1 MREKEEIELD
11 RLQQDGIITP
21 VEFNEWTSPI
31 VPVLKGDGTHL
42 DQTKLRF
49 TNSYEQPE
57 EDTTNFDPPTH
68 TKVATDITVDYE
80 AELNIPSSPA
90 RPDAQQPNDEDDT
103 DTMLDIAGAVG
114 QDTYGASIEIPSSSF
129 SSNSSNRKR
138 SKPIFKIQPTESK
151 SQHYQIAI
159 TITEARQ
166 LVGENIDPTV
176 IIEVGDE
183 KKQTTVKEATNAPFY
198 NEYFVFDYFGP
209 AEILFDRIINLSVL
223 HSKLIRGTLIGD
235 FKLDVGTVYNEP
247 GHQFIH
253 KWAPLTDPSDI
264 MTGVKGY
271 LKCDISVTGKGDSM
285 RPPQKTSEGAVE
297 DIEKNLLIPM
307 GFPTE
312 RPWASFFV
320 KIYKA
325 QGLPTMN
332 SSIMANVTKAFMKD
346 NKDFV
351 DPYVIV
357 TFSGQR
363 GRTAVQKS
371 SAEPVWNEQIIFK
384 EMFPPL
390 CRRVKIQV
398 WDEGNVN
405 DVAIGTHF
413 IDLKKISNEQDG
425 EKGFLPTFGPAWIN
439 LYGSARNYT
448 LMDDNQELNMGFG
461 EGVSFRGR
469 LLIEIAVEIL
479 SAGAADSRFSKL
491 ANELKIVPK
500 EPKSGKD
507 QKMSP
512 TAEESKPS
520 SSSDKTKSTEVE
532 VESIQP
538 SSWIDEETVQDF
550 LLFGTVF
557 EATMIDRKIG
567 EKPISFEVSLG
578 NYGNVTDGV
587 SPTTPIKRRPAEM
600 NEGETA
606 SLLRGSGLDQTP
618 ESDKPT
624 TTPEKPLLTEG
635 NRNYYYLPFNNKK
648 PCVYVKS
655 YWEDQIFRL
664 HSSNF
669 LDKIADR
676 LEEGLEEI
684 QEYIKVSDSRMDKK
698 MHAVLQEFIARC
710 RHFSTFTE
718 KKMEGVD
725 QTALDKKRLIMCRL
739 ELELMSNEAKIMVE
753 GKKKMSVNERLR
765 AIQSCIQKLRFLV
778 DEPQHTIPDVFIWML
793 SSNKRIAYVRIP
805 AKDILYSEKEDEK
818 GKDCGKIKSLFLK
831 LPGKRVMGWTVQA
844 KVDIYLWLGST
855 RHMDNV
861 LKNLPDGFEPEIPT
875 TSTGH
880 EISPP
885 PSILYKD
892 HHRFQLRC
900 HMYQARGLLAADS
913 SGLSDP
919 FAKVTFISHCQT
931 TKIISQTLSPT
942 WNQMLLFNNIH
953 LFGDAME
960 ISEAPSLV
968 VIEVYD
974 SDAVGKAEYI
984 GSTVALPV
992 VRLIGQ
998 DYVLPVLQYYP
1009 MYCGSI
1015 PGGEL
1020 LVAFEL
1026 LQIPDSGAEDLPP
1039 IDEPDANQIL
1049 PVPVSIRPVL
1059 SNYKVEVF
1067 FWGLRE
1073 LKRVQLLTVDRPQV
1087 FIECSGKGI
1096 KSSVIQSCKKNP
1108 NFTVQVDSFTV
1119 ELPENEHLH
1128 PPLCI
1133 SVVDWRAFGR
1143 STLVGTHTVNSL
1155 KQYMYKPE
1163 RRPSARGRFH
1173 EVCKTRAAT
1182 IKFKMVVK
1190 SEKRRLSRKF
1200 TSRRKQS
1207 AIDDSD
1213 DVIDWW
1219 SKYYASVE
1227 KAQNAKLKDLSSILR
1242 STGFLNRI
1250 SIPGEYVEKKKRDKI
1265 VKRTKTQKP
1274 WLATLEIYDKELE
1287 GEFDNFVDWVQ
1298 TFDLFRGKASEDDTS
1313 IDDERIVGKFK
1324 GSFCVWKCCDGYDT
1338 DGQCKILQGMPPN
1351 TPVKVLIRVYIVSA
1365 TNLHPADPDGKADPY
1380 IVLQLGKTEIK
1391 DRDNYVPKQL
1401 NPLFG
1406 RSYEIEATFPMESLL
1421 TITIYDF
1428 DLIGTDDLIGE
1439 TKIDL
1444 ENRFYSKYRATCG
1457 LPYKYEMEG
1466 YNAWRD
1472 AMKPTEILTRLCKD
1486 NGFRG
1491 PYFRTGLIEV
1501 EGRVF
1506 TGKTTFMEED
1516 EMVTS
1521 HEHLALRVLHQ
1532 WSVIAGTGYKLVPE
1546 HIESRSLYHSD
1557 KLGLEQGRVQ
1567 MWVDMFPMDMP
1578 PPGPSVDIS
1587 TRKPKGYELRIIIW
1601 NAEDVVLEDVN
1612 FITGQ
1617 KSSDI
1622 YIKGWLKGK
1631 EDDKEETDV
1640 HYNSLTGEGNFNWRF
1655 LFPFNYIPAEK
1666 QMVIRKRESIFSL
1679 DKTERKVPTVLVL
1692 QVWDFERLSSDDF
1705 LGSVELDLNGFP
1717 TGAKAAKKC
1726 DLSMIEENSKTKLI
1740 SIFQQ
1745 KRLRGWWPLE
1755 KSGELTGKVEAEFHL
1770 VTAEEAEKNPV
1781 GSGRKEP
1788 EPLEKPNRPDTSFS
1802 WFMNPFKCLYYLIWR
1817 NYKKYII
1824 IGLILL
1830 ILLLF
1835 IAILFYTLPSA
1846 ISTKIVN
1853 G

>member
-1 MREKEEIELD
+1 MVF
-11 RLQQDGIITP
+11 DGIDNRYDG
-21 VEFNEWTSPI
+21 VNGHWG
-31 VPVLKGDGTHL
+31 GD
-42 DQTKLRF
+42 Q
-49 TNSYEQPE
+49 
-57 EDTTNFDPPTH
+57 
-68 TKVATDITVDYE
+68 
-80 AELNIPSSPA
+80 
-90 RPDAQQPNDEDDT
+90 DDT
-103 DTMLDIAGAVG
+103 DSVLDNPGVIG
-114 QDTYGASIEIPSSSF
+114 QDTFGASIEIPSC
-129 SSNSSNRKR
+129 SNISHRKR
-138 SKPIFKIQPTESK
+138 SKPASKIQPTESR

-159 TITEARQ
+159 TISEARQ
-166 LVGENIDPTV
+166 LAGENIDPTV
-176 IIEVGDE
+176 IIEVGGE
-183 KKQTTVKEATNAPFY
+183 KKQTTVKEATNSPFY

-209 AEILFDRIINLSVL
+209 AEILFDRIIKLSVL
-223 HSKLIRGTLIGD
+223 HSKLIRGTLIGA
-235 FKLDVGTVYNEP
+235 FKLDVGTVYNES
-247 GHQFIH
+247 GHQFCN
-253 KWAPLTDPSDI
+253 KWAALTDPSDI
-264 MTGVKGY
+264 KTGVKGY

-285 RPPQKTSEGAVE
+285 QIPQKTCEATAE
-297 DIEKNLLIPM
+297 EIEKNLLIPT

-312 RPWASFFV
+312 RPWARFFV

-325 QGLPTMN
+325 QGLPKMN
-332 SSIMANVTKAFMKD
+332 SNLMANVTKAFMGD
-346 NKDFV
+346 NKDLV

-363 GRTAVQKS
+363 GRTSVQKS
-371 SAEPVWNEQIIFK
+371 CAEPVWNEQIIFK

-405 DVAIGTHF
+405 DVAIGTHY

-425 EKGFLPTFGPAWIN
+425 DNGFLPTFGPAWIN
-439 LYGSARNYT
+439 LYGSTRNYT
-448 LMDDNQELNMGFG
+448 LLDDNQELNEGLG

-469 LLIEIAVEIL
+469 LLIEITVDIL
-479 SAGAADSRFSKL
+479 SAGAADSKFSKL
-491 ANELKIVPK
+491 AREMKIVPQVS
-500 EPKSGKD
+500 KSGKD

-512 TAEESKPS
+512 SSEECKS
-520 SSSDKTKSTEVE
+520 SNSSDKTNSTEVE
-532 VESIQP
+532 VEFIEP
-538 SSWIDEETVQDF
+538 SSWIDEETIQDF
-550 LLFGTVF
+550 LLFGTIF

-578 NYGNVTDGV
+578 NYGNVIDGV
-587 SPTTPIKRRPAEM
+587 TPTTPIKRRPPEM

-606 SLLRGSGLDQTP
+606 SLLRASESDQTP

-624 TTPEKPLLTEG
+624 TAPEKPLLTEG

-655 YWEDQIFRL
+655 HWEDQIFRL

-684 QEYIKVSDSRMDKK
+684 KEFMKVSDSRMDQK
-698 MHAVLQEFIARC
+698 MKDVLQEFIARC
-710 RHFSTFTE
+710 RHFAIFAE
-718 KKMEGVD
+718 KKMEGFA
-725 QTALDKKRLIMCRL
+725 QTALDQKRLITCRL
-739 ELELMSNEAKIMVE
+739 ELNLMSNKAMIMVQE
-753 GKKKMSVNERLR
+753 TKKMSVNERLHE
-765 AIQSCIQKLRFLV
+765 IQSCIQKLRFLV

-793 SSNKRIAYVRIP
+793 SGNKRIAYVRIP

-831 LPGKRVMGWTVQA
+831 LPGKRIMGWTVQA

-855 RHMDNV
+855 RHADTV
-861 LKNLPDGFEPEIPT
+861 LENLPVGFEPEIAT
-875 TSTGH
+875 TSSGH
-880 EISPP
+880 QISPP
-885 PSILYKD
+885 LSILYED
-892 HHRFQLRC
+892 HHMFQLRC

-931 TKIISQTLSPT
+931 TKVVTQTLSPT

-953 LFGDAME
+953 LYGETKE
-960 ISEAPSLV
+960 ISEAPPLV

-974 SDAVGKAEYI
+974 DDAVGKAEYI
-984 GSTVALPV
+984 GSTVAFPV
-992 VRLIGQ
+992 VRLAGL
-998 DYVLPVLQYYP
+998 DYVPPVLQYYP
-1009 MYCGSI
+1009 MYCGSV

-1026 LQIPDSGAEDLPP
+1026 LQIPDSEAEHLPP
-1039 IDEPDANQIL
+1039 FDQPDANQIL

-1087 FIECSGKGI
+1087 FIEYSGKGI
-1096 KSSVIQSCKKNP
+1096 KSSVVQSYKKNP
-1108 NFTVQVDSFTV
+1108 NFTVQGDWFLV

-1128 PPLCI
+1128 PPLRI

-1155 KQYMYKPE
+1155 KRYMYKP
-1163 RRPSARGRFH
+1163 SARPRPALNRTVDITDASG
-1173 EVCKTRAAT
+1173 AT
-1182 IKFKMVVK
+1182 LNELQTHG
-1190 SEKRRLSRKF
+1190 SEIYINIDPETLPDPTPTMLLKRRLSRKF
-1200 TSRRKQS
+1200 TSRRKWS
-1207 AIDDSD
+1207 AIDESEN
-1213 DVIDWW
+1213 VVDWW

-1227 KAQNAKLKDLSSILR
+1227 KAQNAKQTDLHAEGYENELDARGKLITLD
-1242 STGFLNRI
+1242 
-1250 SIPGEYVEKKKRDKI
+1250 GEDDGKKKRDKT
-1265 VKRTKTQKP
+1265 VKRSKMQKSG
-1274 WLATLEIYDKELE
+1274 LASLEIYDKELE
-1287 GEFDNFVDWVQ
+1287 AEFDNFSDWVQ
-1298 TFDLFRGKASEDDTS
+1298 TFDLFRGKASEDDTNV
-1313 IDDERIVGKFK
+1313 DDERIVGKFK
-1324 GSFCVWKCCDGYDT
+1324 GSFCVSKCRDDHET
-1338 DGQCKILQGMPPN
+1338 DGQCHILQGMPSN
-1351 TPVKVLIRVYIVSA
+1351 TSVKVLIRVYIVA
-1365 TNLHPADPDGKADPY
+1365 AQNLHPADPDGKADPY

-1391 DRDNYVPKQL
+1391 DRDNYIPKQL

-1406 RSYEIEATFPMESLL
+1406 RSYEIEATFPMETLL

-1428 DLIGTDDLIGE
+1428 DLVGTDDFIGE

-1444 ENRFYSKYRATCG
+1444 ENRFYSKHRATCG

-1472 AMKPTEILTRLCKD
+1472 AMKPTEILARMCKE
-1486 NGFRG
+1486 NGLHVPCFRSG
-1491 PYFRTGLIEV
+1491 EIEV

-1506 TGKTTFMEED
+1506 LGKTTFMEEETD
-1516 EMVTS
+1516 EMVIS
-1521 HEHLALRVLHQ
+1521 HEHLALTVLHQ
-1532 WSVIAGTGYKLVPE
+1532 WPTIPGVGYKLVPE
-1546 HIESRSLYHSD
+1546 HIETRPLYHPD
-1557 KLGLEQGRVQ
+1557 KPGIEQGHVQ
-1567 MWVDMFPMDMP
+1567 MWVDMFPMDIP

-1587 TRKPKGYELRIIIW
+1587 PRKPKGYELRIIIW
-1601 NAEDVVLEDVN
+1601 NTEDVKLEDEN

-1631 EDDKEETDV
+1631 EEDKKETDV

-1655 LFPFNYIPAEK
+1655 IFPFNYIPAEK
-1666 QMVIRKRESIFSL
+1666 QMVISKRESIFSL
-1679 DKTERKVPTVLVL
+1679 DKTERKVPAILVL

-1705 LGSVELDLNGFP
+1705 LGSVELVLNGFP
-1717 TGAKAAKKC
+1717 CGAKSAKKC
-1726 DLSMIEENSKTKLI
+1726 DLEMIEEDSKIKLV

-1770 VTAEEAEKNPV
+1770 LTGEEAEKNPV
-1781 GSGRKEP
+1781 GYGRKEP

-1802 WFMNPFKCLYYLIWR
+1802 WFVNPFKCIYYLIWR

-1835 IAILFYTLPSA
+1835 IALLIYTLPGA
-1846 ISTKIVN
+1846 ISTRIMN